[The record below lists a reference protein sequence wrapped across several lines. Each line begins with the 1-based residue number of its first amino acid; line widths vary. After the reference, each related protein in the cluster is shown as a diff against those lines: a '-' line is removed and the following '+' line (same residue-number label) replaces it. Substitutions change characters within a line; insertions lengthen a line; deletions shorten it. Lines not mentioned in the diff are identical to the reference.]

1 MYSPVYSVCFGYKW
15 AQDSVFLESKVGD
28 FRVDP
33 NSVLFLC
40 ILIQL
45 CVTFLCS
52 LWMVV
57 CLPFKLQVIDWN
69 DMNGWP
75 GSTIACSNRGVFF
88 VFSLKT
94 GTLPLASQESMI
106 VEDLLY
112 VLIGVDGRYITA
124 QPLVGRQNRAF
135 SVDPNLDLSIKEL
148 VTRILPVAASY
159 SAVTRYQADL
169 CQRRMFSFV

>member
-1 MYSPVYSVCFGYKW
+1 
-15 AQDSVFLESKVGD
+15 
-28 FRVDP
+28 
-33 NSVLFLC
+33 
-40 ILIQL
+40 
-45 CVTFLCS
+45 
-52 LWMVV
+52 
-57 CLPFKLQVIDWN
+57 
-69 DMNGWP
+69 MNGQS
-75 GSTIACSNRGVFF
+75 GSTAACSDCVLFF

-135 SVDPNLDLSIKEL
+135 SVDLNLDLSIKEL

-159 SAVTRYQADL
+159 SAVTRYQADF
-169 CQRRMFSFV
+169 CQRKVFSFEHQVVEERICHCADVNFQV

>member
-1 MYSPVYSVCFGYKW
+1 MF
-15 AQDSVFLESKVGD
+15 
-28 FRVDP
+28 
-33 NSVLFLC
+33 
-40 ILIQL
+40 QL
-45 CVTFLCS
+45 CS
-52 LWMVV
+52 
-57 CLPFKLQVIDWN
+57 
-69 DMNGWP
+69 
-75 GSTIACSNRGVFF
+75 FF

-159 SAVTRYQADL
+159 SAVTRYQADF
-169 CQRRMFSFV
+169 CQRRMFSFEHQVVE